1 MIGTVVPSVGVVG
14 RGTTLVLIDDG
25 RKIVAAREHAKR
37 ITFCK
42 RGCGGRWGG
51 RERSPVH
58 TEIGRREWNLIRAV
72 ARSSKKEMD
81 N

>member
-51 RERSPVH
+51 GNLG
-58 TEIGRREWNLIRAV
+58 GRDRRCTLRLAGENGT
-72 ARSSKKEMD
+72 
-81 N
+81 